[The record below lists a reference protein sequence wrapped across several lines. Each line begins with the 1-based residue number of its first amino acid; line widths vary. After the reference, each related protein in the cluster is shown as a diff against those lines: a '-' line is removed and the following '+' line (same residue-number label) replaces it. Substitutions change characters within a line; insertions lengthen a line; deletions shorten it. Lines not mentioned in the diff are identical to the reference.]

1 MWLLNLRKQNIWQ
14 QLAVGIATIVLIA
27 GSCFL
32 FKDIIGYKIVALLLL
47 MAVSVLAMLFDII
60 PVLVASLLSALIWN
74 FFFIPP
80 LFTFHIETPED
91 ILLFAMYFIIAVV
104 NAVLTFKIRLEEK
117 KSRDRE
123 EKQRTL
129 ELYNTIFNSLSH
141 ELKTPVA
148 TIIGA
153 VDTLKEYDAAITWQN
168 RGALLEE
175 IEMAGARLHK
185 EIDNLLNMSRLET
198 GMLQLN
204 LQWCDVNELM
214 HLTLKKLSF
223 KNNTLIFNEDEE
235 LPYCMLDG
243 GLLAHALYNILQN
256 AVTYTPP
263 ETIITITITV
273 AEDELQ
279 ITIADNGNGIPA
291 ALMGNLFD
299 KFYRLPGS
307 KTGGT
312 GLGLSIAKGFT
323 EAHGG
328 SISAANNHPKG
339 LLITIKIPVPTSYLK
354 QLKNE

>member
-14 QLAVGIATIVLIA
+14 QLAAGIITIVVVA
-27 GSCFL
+27 GTCFL

-104 NAVLTFKIRLEEK
+104 NAVLTYKIRQEEK

-123 EKQRTL
+123 EKQRSI
-129 ELYNTIFNSLSH
+129 ELYNTLFNSLSH

-153 VDTLKEYDAAITWQN
+153 VDTLKEYDTAITPQN
-168 RGALLEE
+168 RAALLEE
-175 IEMAGARLHK
+175 IELAGARLHK

-204 LQWCDVNELM
+204 LQWCDVNELI

-223 KNNTLIFNEDEE
+223 KNRVLLFNENEA
-235 LPYCMLDG
+235 LPYCLLDG
-243 GLLAHALYNILQN
+243 GLIVHSLYNIIAN
-256 AVTYTPP
+256 AVAYTPDG
-263 ETIITITITV
+263 TTITIDIAI
-273 AEDELQ
+273 AEDQLQ
-279 ITIADNGNGIPA
+279 ITIADNGNGIPTD
-291 ALMGNLFD
+291 LLGNLFH

-328 SISAANNHPKG
+328 SISAGNNYPKG
-339 LLITIKIPVPTSYLK
+339 LLIALKIPASTSYLK
-354 QLKNE
+354 HLKNE

>member
-1 MWLLNLRKQNIWQ
+1 MWFLNTRRLNIWR
-14 QLAVGIATIVLIA
+14 QLAAGIATIVLIA

-32 FKDIIGYKIVALLLL
+32 FKDIIGYKIVALVLL

-104 NAVLTFKIRLEEK
+104 NAVLTYKIRQEEK

-129 ELYNTIFNSLSH
+129 ELYNTLFNSLSH

-153 VDTLKEYDAAITWQN
+153 VDAMKEYDAAITPQN
-168 RGALLEE
+168 RAALLEE
-175 IEMAGARLHK
+175 IEVAGARLHK

-223 KNNTLIFNEDEE
+223 KNKVLIFKEDEE

-243 GLLAHALYNILQN
+243 GLMGHALYNILQN
-256 AVTYTPP
+256 AITYTPP
-263 ETIITITITV
+263 ETTITITITV
-273 AEDELQ
+273 KEDELQ
-279 ITIADNGNGIPA
+279 ITIADNGSGIPG

-328 SISAANNHPKG
+328 RINAANNHPNG
-339 LLITIKIPVPTSYLK
+339 LLITIKIPVATSYLK